1 MAVKFFTEA
10 QTVLSLGLA
19 IIDFFYSDF
28 QKGIV
33 AYYLHLVNKL
43 FKIPKNET
51 KSFFLEFFF
60 KEKSVSF

>member
-19 IIDFFYSDF
+19 IIDFFYFDF

-33 AYYLHLVNKL
+33 AYYLH
-43 FKIPKNET
+43 
-51 KSFFLEFFF
+51 
-60 KEKSVSF
+60 